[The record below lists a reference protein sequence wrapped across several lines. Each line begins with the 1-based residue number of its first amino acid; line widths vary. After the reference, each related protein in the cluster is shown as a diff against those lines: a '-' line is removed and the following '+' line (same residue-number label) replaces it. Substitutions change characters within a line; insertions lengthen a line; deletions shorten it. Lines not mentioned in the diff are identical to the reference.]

1 LHQILE
7 RQGPQHNNSQDSDYS
22 ELDGGLFIKYHEGS
36 YAKCYGQRGMNNYW
50 PLDPESAH
58 QNHPHR
64 ELISAF
70 RSPIDDPEVTSP
82 NSFSTSNLGRP
93 IPDRHPLI
101 TIAGPGSDGSQRFF
115 LPAPSYFLL
124 SLSGGPTPVVL
135 PPTRQEPEH
144 WRVGHAPPE
153 ITRPTPSV

>member
-1 LHQILE
+1 MSGCTHKNHKM
-7 RQGPQHNNSQDSDYS
+7 QGPQHNNSQDSDYS
-22 ELDGGLFIKYHEGS
+22 ELDGGLFIKYHGGS
-36 YAKCYGQRGMNNYW
+36 YAKCYGRRGMNNYW

-93 IPDRHPLI
+93 IPDPR
-101 TIAGPGSDGSQRFF
+101 
-115 LPAPSYFLL
+115 LPAHIAILSSPSQVLDL
-124 SLSGGPTPVVL
+124 TVPSVSSSLR
-135 PPTRQEPEH
+135 PPTSFSLFLAAR
-144 WRVGHAPPE
+144 R
-153 ITRPTPSV
+153 R